1 MLWRLH
7 AVLIYLSVSLIVFSQ
22 SSLAED
28 ETQVCQIP
36 STDTFADLIKTI
48 DDLKCVMVPT
58 ADSPHYQKDLS
69 TYWAQEYVGADLVRE
84 RLIAENLSPKPGL
97 IVAWDNADNDNDE
110 SHGTLVSNLMIG
122 PTKSA
127 LIPGPSIPFS
137 PLYQNKN
144 YKYAASYNQLSGC
157 LEAKNCPS
165 YINNSM
171 HWWTEED
178 LEIGAVVEK
187 LSEQSV
193 FITIAGNET
202 KSVELSK
209 KKLADQSKLLI
220 VGSTDPLGFG
230 SDFSSYSAS
239 LTISAPSDNL
249 LTSEVDGKSRK
260 FGGTS
265 GAAPQVSAALAAF
278 TLISGYKLSTSE
290 AKNLLQKT
298 ALSFPHY
305 PSPNSLGAG
314 ILNSYKISEVAYK
327 LRDKCKNRKACFEQ
341 ELKDEKTYDF
351 GVDAREQLSKAEDV
365 FPECFGKKNEI
376 TIGKESC
383 NERKVLFNEIRKKAL
398 LNHHNSKAWDFI
410 SCVSRNDG
418 MTKNAEFYKA
428 LSNRSKLSDE
438 ALLKKLVETDN
449 AKDLFS
455 FHLTHPSWAD
465 KYNWVDY
472 FIKDSKNDY
481 LIFNSIL
488 SRPELTDKSDWFNK
502 LSSKPSNNINV
513 MFLFATDG
521 MVVHHNMLSDFI
533 DKSDP
538 ATDKQI
544 VKMVLKKS
552 EWIVHPELLEQIA
565 KKGTAD
571 KEIEEMILSS
581 KEWQR
586 VLTQKFKTA
595 SITIEQLR
603 ADK

>member
-1 MLWRLH
+1 
-7 AVLIYLSVSLIVFSQ
+7 
-22 SSLAED
+22 
-28 ETQVCQIP
+28 
-36 STDTFADLIKTI
+36 
-48 DDLKCVMVPT
+48 
-58 ADSPHYQKDLS
+58 
-69 TYWAQEYVGADLVRE
+69 
-84 RLIAENLSPKPGL
+84 
-97 IVAWDNADNDNDE
+97 
-110 SHGTLVSNLMIG
+110 
-122 PTKSA
+122 
-127 LIPGPSIPFS
+127 
-137 PLYQNKN
+137 
-144 YKYAASYNQLSGC
+144 
-157 LEAKNCPS
+157 
-165 YINNSM
+165 
-171 HWWTEED
+171 
-178 LEIGAVVEK
+178 
-187 LSEQSV
+187 
-193 FITIAGNET
+193 
-202 KSVELSK
+202 
-209 KKLADQSKLLI
+209 
-220 VGSTDPLGFG
+220 
-230 SDFSSYSAS
+230 
-239 LTISAPSDNL
+239 
-249 LTSEVDGKSRK
+249 
-260 FGGTS
+260 
-265 GAAPQVSAALAAF
+265 
-278 TLISGYKLSTSE
+278 
-290 AKNLLQKT
+290 
-298 ALSFPHY
+298 
-305 PSPNSLGAG
+305 
-314 ILNSYKISEVAYK
+314 
-327 LRDKCKNRKACFEQ
+327 
-341 ELKDEKTYDF
+341 
-351 GVDAREQLSKAEDV
+351 
-365 FPECFGKKNEI
+365 
-376 TIGKESC
+376 
-383 NERKVLFNEIRKKAL
+383 
-398 LNHHNSKAWDFI
+398 
-410 SCVSRNDG
+410 

-449 AKDLFS
+449 AKDLFR